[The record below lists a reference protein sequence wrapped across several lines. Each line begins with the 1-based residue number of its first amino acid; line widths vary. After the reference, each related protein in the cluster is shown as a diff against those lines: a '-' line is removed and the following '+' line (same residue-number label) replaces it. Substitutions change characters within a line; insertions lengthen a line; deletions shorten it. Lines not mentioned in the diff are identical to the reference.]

1 MVSPR
6 TIGAAAA
13 TALVVAVAGAAVV
26 AGNPFR
32 PRPGAADGP
41 PATSLA
47 TVARRS
53 LSSQTSV
60 SGTLGYAGSYS
71 VSNQYTPSAVAAKAR
86 HAVDAARTAYDDAVA
101 QAAYTNQ
108 VDASRVA
115 ADQSQLGQD
124 QARFAADGCAS
135 HATTPPCA
143 QDQQAVSA
151 DQARLGQD
159 QVTQKNDQ
167 LHGQASVDAARAAL
181 VQAQDNQATG
191 GAGGGPGGGGGS
203 SIVVTWL
210 PGVGDV
216 VDRGQPVY
224 RANGV
229 PITLLFGD
237 EPLSRQLAQ
246 SVSGHDVQELEQNLL
261 ALGYAGSGNLQADGT
276 FTAADTAAVKRW
288 QQALGVPVTGVVD
301 VGDVVVLSGAAR
313 VTHLQVAVGA
323 AVSSGAQILSASST
337 ARQVVV
343 QLDAAR
349 QSQVRVG
356 DQVTVV
362 LPNQKTTAGTVAAVG
377 RVATQPSPG
386 ATGQG
391 SSSTPTVEVDVTPGD
406 PAATGTIDQA
416 PVQVSITTATV
427 ADALVVP
434 VTALLAQPGGEYA
447 VEVAGTQGSGD
458 RLLPVTLGL
467 FDDADGL
474 VQVSGPGLAAGLRV
488 VVPGG

>member
-1 MVSPR
+1 MHSPR
-6 TIGAAAA
+6 TLG
-13 TALVVAVAGAAVV
+13 VAFCAVLAVAMAGAAVV
-26 AGNPFR
+26 AANPLR
-32 PRPGAADGP
+32 STPRAAGGP
-41 PATSLA
+41 SATSLA
-47 TVARRS
+47 TVERRP
-53 LSSQTSV
+53 LSSRTSV
-60 SGTLGYAGSYS
+60 TGTLGYAGSYS
-71 VSNQYTPSAVAAKAR
+71 VSNQYTPAAVIAR
-86 HAVDAARTAYDDAVA
+86 AQHAVDAARTAYDDAVA
-101 QAAYTNQ
+101 QAGYGNQ

-135 HATTPPCA
+135 HPAAPPCG
-143 QDQQAVSA
+143 QDQQAVGG
-151 DQARLGQD
+151 DQAHLGQD
-159 QVTQKNDQ
+159 QVAQREDQ

-191 GAGGGPGGGGGS
+191 DTGGGPGGGGGS
-203 SIVVTWL
+203 GVVVTWL
-210 PGVGDV
+210 PDVGAV

-229 PITLLFGD
+229 PVPLLFGD
-237 EPLSRQLAQ
+237 EPLSRQLAEG
-246 SVSGHDVQELEQNLL
+246 VAGHDVQELEQNLL
-261 ALGYAGSGNLQADGT
+261 ALGYAGGGDLQADGT
-276 FTAADTAAVKRW
+276 FTAADAAAVKRW
-288 QQALGVPVTGVVD
+288 QQALGAPVTGVVD
-301 VGDVVVLSGAAR
+301 VGDAVVLAGAAR

-323 AVSSGAQILSASST
+323 AISSGTQILTASST

-343 QLDAAR
+343 QLDAAQ
-349 QSQVRVG
+349 QSLVRPG
-356 DQVTVV
+356 DQVAIT
-362 LPNQKTTAGTVAAVG
+362 LPNGKTTPGAVAVVG

-386 ATGQG
+386 SGGPA
-391 SSSTPTVEVDVTPGD
+391 SSSAPTIEIDVTPAD

-434 VTALLAQPGGEYA
+434 VTALLAQPDGAYA
-447 VEVAGTQGSGD
+447 VEVAGQQGS

-467 FDDADGL
+467 FDDAGGL

>member
-1 MVSPR
+1 MLSPR
-6 TIGAAAA
+6 TIGIAAA
-13 TALVVAVAGAAVV
+13 TAIVVAVTGAAVV
-26 AGNPFR
+26 VANPFR
-32 PRPGAADGP
+32 SAPGAVGSP

-47 TVARRS
+47 TVTRRS

-71 VSNQYTPSAVAAKAR
+71 VSNQYTPAAVAAKAQ

-101 QAAYTNQ
+101 QASYANQ
-108 VDASRVA
+108 VAASRVA

-124 QARFAADGCAS
+124 QARLAADGCAS
-135 HATTPPCA
+135 HPATPQCT
-143 QDQQAVSA
+143 QDQQVVSG
-151 DQARLGQD
+151 DQGRLDQD

-181 VQAQDNQATG
+181 VQAQDNQVTG
-191 GAGGGPGGGGGS
+191 GSGGGGSGGGGGGG
-203 SIVVTWL
+203 VVTWL

-216 VDRGQPVY
+216 VGRGQSVY
-224 RANGV
+224 RVNGV
-229 PITLLFGD
+229 PIPLLFGD
-237 EPLSRQLAQ
+237 VPLARQLNEGL
-246 SVSGHDVQELEQNLL
+246 SGHDVQELEQNLL
-261 ALGYAGSGNLQADGT
+261 ALGYADSANLQADGS

-288 QQALGVPVTGVVD
+288 QQALGVLVTGVVD
-301 VGDVVVLSGAAR
+301 VGDVVVLAGPAR

-323 AVSSGAQILSASST
+323 AVSPGAQVLSASST

-349 QSQVRVG
+349 QSQVKVG
-356 DQVTVV
+356 DQVAIA
-362 LPNQKTTAGTVAAVG
+362 LPNGKTTSGTVSVVST
-377 RVATQPSPG
+377 VATQPSPG
-386 ATGQG
+386 AGGAG
-391 SSSTPTVEVDVTPGD
+391 SPNTPTVEVDITPTD
-406 PAATGTIDQA
+406 PAGTGTIDQA

-427 ADALVVP
+427 ADAFVVP
-434 VTALLAQPGGEYA
+434 VTALLAQPGDAYA
-447 VEVAGTQGSGD
+447 VEVAGTQGS

-474 VQVSGPGLAAGLRV
+474 VQVSGRGLTAGQRV

>member
-1 MVSPR
+1 MVRTR

-13 TALVVAVAGAAVV
+13 TAVVVAVAGAAVV

-32 PRPGAADGP
+32 STPGAAGSP

-47 TVARRS
+47 TVTRRS

-71 VSNQYTPSAVAAKAR
+71 VSNQYTPAAVAARAQ

-101 QAAYTNQ
+101 QAGYANQ

-124 QARFAADGCAS
+124 QARLASDGCAS
-135 HATTPPCA
+135 HPATPPCV
-143 QDQQAVSA
+143 QDQQAVSG
-151 DQARLGQD
+151 DQTRLGQD
-159 QVTQKNDQ
+159 QVTQRNDQ

-191 GAGGGPGGGGGS
+191 GTGSGGAGGGGGAG
-203 SIVVTWL
+203 VVTWL

-216 VDRGQPVY
+216 LGRGQPVY
-224 RANGV
+224 RVNGV
-229 PITLLFGD
+229 PIPLLFGD
-237 EPLSRQLAQ
+237 APLARQLNEGL
-246 SVSGHDVQELEQNLL
+246 SGHDVQELEQNLL
-261 ALGYAGSGNLQADGT
+261 ALGYADSGNLQADGS
-276 FTAADTAAVKRW
+276 FTAADTAAVRRL
-288 QQALGVPVTGVVD
+288 QQALGMPVTGVVD
-301 VGDVVVLSGAAR
+301 VGDVVVLPGAAR

-323 AVSSGAQILSASST
+323 AVSSGTQVLSASST

-343 QLDAAR
+343 QLDASR
-349 QSQVRVG
+349 QSQVKVG
-356 DQVTVV
+356 DQVAIA
-362 LPNQKTTAGTVAAVG
+362 LPNGKTTPGTVAVVST
-377 RVATQPSPG
+377 VATQLSPG
-386 ATGQG
+386 SGG
-391 SSSTPTVEVDVTPGD
+391 SGPSNPTIEVDVTPTD

-416 PVQVSITTATV
+416 PVTVSITTATV
-427 ADALVVP
+427 ADAFVVP
-434 VTALLAQPGGEYA
+434 VTALLAQPGGAYA
-447 VEVAGTQGSGD
+447 VEVAGTQGGD